1 MRLLSSVTKTHHGKT
16 FYLVSLCLICAFL
29 YQFVFYALNE
39 TNNLNNYNYSEFL
52 INFQGGFVRRGLLGE
67 FLYQTYKIADIPIS
81 QTILILSLI
90 FFLFVLYFFFRKF
103 RERNYCWWILLSPLV
118 LGMSTHMVR
127 KDYILYTI
135 LIGTLYLLRKLD
147 SRFVYRLIACF
158 LIIFGLFLHEAFIF
172 FGFPIYA
179 LMLCSDKKY
188 KLVNIL
194 LIALPICIFLLLCAY
209 KGTQDTAHAIVDS
222 WNSLLPNSPLRY
234 ESNNSIGAIG
244 WDSFKTFIAHLRD
257 NIEVKNRSQGVI
269 LLPLYILAAYYLI
282 TNSIG
287 TFRANKAESDSDSLR
302 LVLSLLYSFA
312 IICLIPMFTILSCD
326 TGRVFQYAS
335 IVTFGTFLIIP
346 KESILNIF
354 PTWYKRVIS
363 QFNTK
368 VNNFLPPSR
377 GLLII
382 LLLFIGVAPA
392 HFSLQNCW
400 LSSVIGQLWTG
411 FYYFIK

>member
-118 LGMSTHMVR
+118 LGMSTYMVR

-158 LIIFGLFLHEAFIF
+158 LIIFGLF
-172 FGFPIYA
+172 YT
-179 LMLCSDKKY
+179 K
-188 KLVNIL
+188 
-194 LIALPICIFLLLCAY
+194 
-209 KGTQDTAHAIVDS
+209 
-222 WNSLLPNSPLRY
+222 
-234 ESNNSIGAIG
+234 
-244 WDSFKTFIAHLRD
+244 
-257 NIEVKNRSQGVI
+257 
-269 LLPLYILAAYYLI
+269 PLYSL
-282 TNSIG
+282 G
-287 TFRANKAESDSDSLR
+287 FRYTR
-302 LVLSLLYSFA
+302 
-312 IICLIPMFTILSCD
+312 
-326 TGRVFQYAS
+326 
-335 IVTFGTFLIIP
+335 
-346 KESILNIF
+346 
-354 PTWYKRVIS
+354 
-363 QFNTK
+363 
-368 VNNFLPPSR
+368 
-377 GLLII
+377 
-382 LLLFIGVAPA
+382 
-392 HFSLQNCW
+392 
-400 LSSVIGQLWTG
+400 
-411 FYYFIK
+411 